1 MVKSNTQSNFAGN
14 VLKIITGSAFAQILA
29 LITTPIIARLFTPD
43 AFGLAA
49 LFVSISGMI
58 SVVACLRY
66 ELSIMLP
73 KSDEE
78 AVNLLGVSFFF
89 VTIVT
94 LISAF
99 AIFFAE
105 GLFVDFFKSQEFRK
119 LGWLIPLSVFLS
131 GITLALNYWNTRTAH
146 FGRLSIAKVL
156 SSVVAQ
162 LSKIGFG
169 FAGYIN
175 GIMLIYS
182 VILGQIISIFFLGSN
197 IWRHDLKLFKNSI
210 RLKKMLKGL
219 KRYKKFPIYN
229 SFSAFLNTSS
239 QQLPVMLLAFYFSP
253 KVLGFYS
260 LGKSVLSMP
269 IGLIGEAVSQVFFQK
284 ASELNHLTGD
294 LALLV
299 EDVLTRLISIGIF
312 PFALLAIIGEDVFKI
327 IFGTIWSEA
336 GLYMQILSF
345 WIFFQFITSPISTLF
360 SVFEKQNYGMYF
372 NGILF
377 GTRAA
382 SLIVGGIIG
391 NVRLT
396 LTLVSVTGSL
406 CYIYICM
413 WLLSKAGVSYIN
425 LIYRIAKNGMYIV
438 PILMVIIIAKWS
450 FEINGLELICLS
462 IFCASLYYFV
472 IILTDRELKRV
483 ILNIWPLGILK

>member
-1 MVKSNTQSNFAGN
+1 
-14 VLKIITGSAFAQILA
+14 
-29 LITTPIIARLFTPD
+29 
-43 AFGLAA
+43 
-49 LFVSISGMI
+49 
-58 SVVACLRY
+58 
-66 ELSIMLP
+66 
-73 KSDEE
+73 
-78 AVNLLGVSFFF
+78 
-89 VTIVT
+89 
-94 LISAF
+94 
-99 AIFFAE
+99 
-105 GLFVDFFKSQEFRK
+105 
-119 LGWLIPLSVFLS
+119 
-131 GITLALNYWNTRTAH
+131 
-146 FGRLSIAKVL
+146 
-156 SSVVAQ
+156 
-162 LSKIGFG
+162 
-169 FAGYIN
+169 
-175 GIMLIYS
+175 
-182 VILGQIISIFFLGSN
+182 
-197 IWRHDLKLFKNSI
+197 
-210 RLKKMLKGL
+210 
-219 KRYKKFPIYN
+219 
-229 SFSAFLNTSS
+229 
-239 QQLPVMLLAFYFSP
+239 
-253 KVLGFYS
+253 
-260 LGKSVLSMP
+260 MP